1 MDNYYSSEP
10 EEAVLLSAD
19 NGRYAFQAAANG
31 YYTVMAEDMGGSRYS
46 SVVKVSGIDDRKPA
60 VSGVKNGK
68 TYKKA
73 VRIQFS
79 DSQSGIKKAELNGKI
94 VSSGKKVSAAGSYRL
109 AVYDKAGNV
118 KVIRFY
124 IKK

>member
-1 MDNYYSSEP
+1 
-10 EEAVLLSAD
+10 VLLSAG

-31 YYTVMAEDMGGSRYS
+31 CYTVMAEDISGSRYS

-73 VRIQFS
+73 VRIRFS
-79 DSQSGIKKAELNGKI
+79 DSQSGIKKAELNGKTI
-94 VSSGKKVSAAGSYRL
+94 SSGKKVSAAGAYRL